1 MVLSVA
7 VVKLVTL
14 LKQLKVLQLVN
25 REDAVAAEYLRK

>member
-14 LKQLKVLQLVN
+14 LKQLKVLQLVT
-25 REDAVAAEYLRK
+25 REAVVAAEYLLK